1 MDIKEANEALVN
13 GAFQG
18 NADKV
23 AEALENGADV
33 NFHDRHG
40 DTALHGASCCRP
52 FLEICKILIEHG
64 ADIDARE
71 SNGMTALHLAARDG
85 NVEIGRYL
93 LEQGAKVDAVD
104 ITDKTPLFT
113 ALEEGN
119 YDFCKLL
126 LKYGADPNYEC
137 KHEELTSLELAE
149 LYAKGEEYPQDDYA
163 EPKDRE
169 QYAEMAKFM
178 KSISKN

>member
-1 MDIKEANEALVN
+1 MEANEALMDAVCKD
-13 GAFQG
+13 

-23 AEALENGADV
+23 IEALENGADV
-33 NFHDRHG
+33 NFHNRHG
-40 DTALHGASCCRP
+40 VRALHYTTTV
-52 FLEICKILIEHG
+52 EICKILIEHG
-64 ADIDARE
+64 ADIEARE
-71 SNGMTALHLAARDG
+71 SCGRTALHLAVNFGA
-85 NVEIGRYL
+85 VEVGRFL
-93 LEQGAKVDAVD
+93 LEHGAKVDAVD
-104 ITDKTPLFT
+104 MTDKTPLFT

-149 LYAKGEEYPQDDYA
+149 LYAKGEEYPVDYG
-163 EPKDRE
+163 EERGMTEE